1 MNIVT
6 HDEWA
11 RERTELLAKEK
22 EFTRLRDELATRIQ
36 AMPWA
41 PVGKE
46 YTFEGPNGRTSL
58 AELFET
64 RSQLIVYHFM
74 FGPDWEAG
82 CKSCS
87 LVMDHIAPSAVHI
100 EQRDVAFA
108 VVSRAPLAKLAAF
121 QERMGWEV
129 NWVSSLESDFNDDF
143 HVSVTEARRRGGA
156 TSNTTTRPVQRRRD
170 RSCRDSASS
179 PRTRRAGSSTPTPP
193 IRAASTPSWASTACW
208 TSCRADA
215 TRRGS
220 PTAWSGFATTTATG
234 IPRHTQFRWRMRTES
249 QLQSHLH
256 MKSRMVVRGGA
267 RGMAENPLTSIPR
280 TLYQR
285 YVALVSFFPAGLLD
299 VSPDCGVRSTNTSA
313 TT

>member
-11 RERTELLAKEK
+11 RQRTELLAKEK

-36 AMPWA
+36 AMPWES
-41 PVGKE
+41 VEKE
-46 YTFEGPNGRTSL
+46 YTFEGPTGRTSL
-58 AELFET
+58 AELFGT

-143 HVSVTEARRRGGA
+143 HVSVTEARAEAGDFEYNYA
-156 TSNTTTRPVQRRRD
+156 PS
-170 RSCRDSASS
+170 SA
-179 PRTRRAGSSTPTPP
+179 PAGSELPGLSVFAKDAEGRIFHTYSTY
-193 IRAASTPSWASTACW
+193 
-208 TSCRADA
+208 
-215 TRRGS
+215 TRGLDTFMGVYR
-220 PTAWSGFATTTATG
+220 
-234 IPRHTQFRWRMRTES
+234 
-249 QLQSHLH
+249 
-256 MKSRMVVRGGA
+256 
-267 RGMAENPLTSIPR
+267 
-280 TLYQR
+280 
-285 YVALVSFFPAGLLD
+285 LLD
-299 VSPDCGVRSTNTSA
+299 IVPRGRNEEGLAYGMEWVRHHDSYGDS
-313 TT
+313 